1 MQLLYPR
8 YQKSSTLL
16 FKSTLPAATMLVDKR
31 TQLSPHQHRWPAPI
45 QAIHLHRNPV
55 LDKRLPSGSTRFSI
69 SKDAA
74 RPMVLKTLASARNL
88 PQRPAVDC
96 GGGVDNGAS
105 DALKDG
111 DSRGSPQPSDPH
123 AAFKESGMCSPEASP
138 DWRKEITRR
147 IEALRVFFDRLE
159 LEQAEVR
166 EGHVK
171 LRDEHAKLAAQISE
185 LNADAAQ
192 LTASTREFLLYQDY
206 IQASQLILQFLEQR
220 VHRPTLHPM
229 RDAGW
234 IGWCNRNATLAM
246 LLQGLGISDCYQY
259 QASLLLLDQIL
270 SNRDAVAHPPGC
282 MTTDRM
288 IRRMERYQALGQL
301 NEEDKL
307 VLLILKHKT
316 EIEAASRVYR
326 MPHVDYY

>member
-1 MQLLYPR
+1 MLLCPR
-8 YQKSSTLL
+8 YRKSSTLL
-16 FKSTLPAATMLVDKR
+16 FKSTLPAAAMLVDKR
-31 TQLSPHQHRWPAPI
+31 IQLSKLNDAPHQHHWPAS
-45 QAIHLHRNPV
+45 HLHRNPV

-74 RPMVLKTLASARNL
+74 RPMMLKTLDSAGNL
-88 PQRPAVDC
+88 AQRPAVDS
-96 GGGVDNGAS
+96 GGGVDTGAS

-111 DSRGSPQPSDPH
+111 DSRQPSDPH

-138 DWRKEITRR
+138 DWRKEIMWK
-147 IEALRVFFDRLE
+147 IDALRVFFDRLE

-166 EGHVK
+166 EEHVK
-171 LRDEHAKLAAQISE
+171 LRDEYTKLAEQISK
-185 LNADAAQ
+185 LYADTAQ

-206 IQASQLILQFLEQR
+206 IQASQVILQFLEQR

-229 RDAGW
+229 RDADW
-234 IGWCNRNATLAM
+234 IGWCNRNATLTK
-246 LLQGLGISDCYQY
+246 LLQGLGISDCYQH

-282 MTTDRM
+282 MTTDRK
-288 IRRMERYQALGQL
+288 IRRMERYQALGEL

-307 VLLILKHKT
+307 VHLILKHKT

-326 MPHVDYY
+326 MPHDNDY